1 MSDVL
6 KRSQR
11 LYARQLEGKTTRQ
24 LVLEHASIEGISE
37 TTAWDDWNRVKV
49 WNNEDWEKDR
59 ETLLPRLQAMRVR
72 LFNKA
77 VKKGQL
83 QTAAQILD
91 SLGKVIGESVETV
104 NIQAPEL
111 SIRVIKDLE
120 CWLQEEGLENRIF
133 LVLNCSEELLTTW
146 RSLFLLCSY
155 LSDGKDIAW
164 KELKR
169 LTPKDMDSK

>member
-1 MSDVL
+1 MASSTFPDNVFNNPLAQPAKKRTRSSVSDVL
-6 KRSQR
+6 KSSQR

-24 LVLEHASIEGISE
+24 LVIEHANIEGISE
-37 TTAWDDWNRVKV
+37 TTAWQDWGKVKV

-111 SIRVIKDLE
+111 SIKVE
-120 CWLQEEGLENRIF
+120 
-133 LVLNCSEELLTTW
+133 
-146 RSLFLLCSY
+146 
-155 LSDGKDIAW
+155 
-164 KELKR
+164 
-169 LTPKDMDSK
+169 PKN

>member
-1 MSDVL
+1 MASSTFPENIINNPLVNPSKKRTRSTISDVL

-24 LVLEHASIEGISE
+24 LVIEHSSIENISE
-37 TTAWDDWNRVKV
+37 TTAWHDWDRVKV

-59 ETLLPRLQAMRVR
+59 EALLPRLQAMRIR

-111 SIRVIKDLE
+111 SIKVE
-120 CWLQEEGLENRIF
+120 
-133 LVLNCSEELLTTW
+133 
-146 RSLFLLCSY
+146 
-155 LSDGKDIAW
+155 
-164 KELKR
+164 
-169 LTPKDMDSK
+169 PKN

>member
-1 MSDVL
+1 MASSTFPENFNNNPITQPVKKKGRSAFSDVL

-24 LVLEHASIEGISE
+24 LVLEHSSIEGVSE
-37 TTAWDDWNRVKV
+37 TTGWEDWGRVKV

-59 ETLLPRLQAMRVR
+59 ESLLPRLQAMRIR

-111 SIRVIKDLE
+111 AIRIE
-120 CWLQEEGLENRIF
+120 
-133 LVLNCSEELLTTW
+133 
-146 RSLFLLCSY
+146 
-155 LSDGKDIAW
+155 
-164 KELKR
+164 
-169 LTPKDMDSK
+169 PKN

>member
-1 MSDVL
+1 MASSTFPDNIINNPLANPAKKRTRSTVSDVL

-24 LVLEHASIEGISE
+24 LVIEHSSIENISE
-37 TTAWDDWNRVKV
+37 TTAWHDWDRVKV

-59 ETLLPRLQAMRVR
+59 EALLPRLQAMRIR

-111 SIRVIKDLE
+111 SIKVE
-120 CWLQEEGLENRIF
+120 
-133 LVLNCSEELLTTW
+133 
-146 RSLFLLCSY
+146 
-155 LSDGKDIAW
+155 
-164 KELKR
+164 
-169 LTPKDMDSK
+169 PKN

>member
-1 MSDVL
+1 MASSTFPDNINNNPIVQPNRKRVRSAMSDVL
-6 KRSQR
+6 KRAQR

-24 LVLEHASIEGISE
+24 LVLEHASIEGSSE

-83 QTAAQILD
+83 QTAAQLLD

-111 SIRVIKDLE
+111 SIRVE
-120 CWLQEEGLENRIF
+120 
-133 LVLNCSEELLTTW
+133 
-146 RSLFLLCSY
+146 
-155 LSDGKDIAW
+155 
-164 KELKR
+164 
-169 LTPKDMDSK
+169 PKN

>member
-1 MSDVL
+1 MASSTFPDNIINNPLANPAKKRTRSTISDVL

-24 LVLEHASIEGISE
+24 LVIEHSSIENISE
-37 TTAWDDWNRVKV
+37 TTAWHDWDRVKV

-59 ETLLPRLQAMRVR
+59 EALLPRLQAMRIR

-111 SIRVIKDLE
+111 SIKVE
-120 CWLQEEGLENRIF
+120 
-133 LVLNCSEELLTTW
+133 
-146 RSLFLLCSY
+146 
-155 LSDGKDIAW
+155 
-164 KELKR
+164 
-169 LTPKDMDSK
+169 PKN

>member
-1 MSDVL
+1 MASSTFPENIINNPLAQPAKKRTRSSVSDVL

-24 LVLEHASIEGISE
+24 LVIEHANIEGISE
-37 TTAWDDWNRVKV
+37 TTAWQDWDKVKV

-59 ETLLPRLQAMRVR
+59 ESLLPRLQAMRVR

-111 SIRVIKDLE
+111 SIKVE
-120 CWLQEEGLENRIF
+120 
-133 LVLNCSEELLTTW
+133 
-146 RSLFLLCSY
+146 
-155 LSDGKDIAW
+155 
-164 KELKR
+164 
-169 LTPKDMDSK
+169 PKN

>member
-1 MSDVL
+1 MASSTFPDNLNNNQIVQPNRKRVRSAMSDVL
-6 KRSQR
+6 KRAQR

-24 LVLEHASIEGISE
+24 LVLEHANIAGISE

-59 ETLLPRLQAMRVR
+59 ETILPRLQAMRVR

-77 VKKGQL
+77 VKKGHL

-111 SIRVIKDLE
+111 SIKVE
-120 CWLQEEGLENRIF
+120 
-133 LVLNCSEELLTTW
+133 
-146 RSLFLLCSY
+146 
-155 LSDGKDIAW
+155 
-164 KELKR
+164 
-169 LTPKDMDSK
+169 PKN

>member
-1 MSDVL
+1 VASSAFPDNIINNPLAQPAKKRTRSSVSDVL

-24 LVLEHASIEGISE
+24 LVIEHANIEGISE
-37 TTAWDDWNRVKV
+37 TTAWLDWDRVKV

-111 SIRVIKDLE
+111 SIKVE
-120 CWLQEEGLENRIF
+120 
-133 LVLNCSEELLTTW
+133 
-146 RSLFLLCSY
+146 
-155 LSDGKDIAW
+155 
-164 KELKR
+164 
-169 LTPKDMDSK
+169 PKN

>member
-6 KRSQR
+6 KRAQS

-24 LVLEHASIEGISE
+24 LDLEHANIEGISE

-91 SLGKVIGESVETV
+91 SLGKVIGESVATV

-111 SIRVIKDLE
+111 SIKVE
-120 CWLQEEGLENRIF
+120 
-133 LVLNCSEELLTTW
+133 
-146 RSLFLLCSY
+146 
-155 LSDGKDIAW
+155 
-164 KELKR
+164 
-169 LTPKDMDSK
+169 PKN

>member
-1 MSDVL
+1 MASSTFPDNIINNPLAQPAKKRTRSSVSDVL

-24 LVLEHASIEGISE
+24 LVIEHANIEGISE
-37 TTAWDDWNRVKV
+37 TTAWQDWDKVKV

-91 SLGKVIGESVETV
+91 SLGKVIGESIETV
-104 NIQAPEL
+104 HILAPEL
-111 SIRVIKDLE
+111 SIKVE
-120 CWLQEEGLENRIF
+120 
-133 LVLNCSEELLTTW
+133 
-146 RSLFLLCSY
+146 
-155 LSDGKDIAW
+155 
-164 KELKR
+164 
-169 LTPKDMDSK
+169 PKN

>member
-1 MSDVL
+1 MASSIFPDNLNNNPIVKPNRKRVRSAMSDVL

-111 SIRVIKDLE
+111 SIRVE
-120 CWLQEEGLENRIF
+120 
-133 LVLNCSEELLTTW
+133 
-146 RSLFLLCSY
+146 
-155 LSDGKDIAW
+155 
-164 KELKR
+164 
-169 LTPKDMDSK
+169 PKN

>member
-1 MSDVL
+1 MASSTFPENILNNPLANPAKKRTRSTISDVL

-11 LYARQLEGKTTRQ
+11 LYARQLEGKTTRL
-24 LVLEHASIEGISE
+24 LVIEHSSIENISE
-37 TTAWDDWNRVKV
+37 TTAWHDWDRVKV

-59 ETLLPRLQAMRVR
+59 EALLPRLQAMRIR

-111 SIRVIKDLE
+111 SIRVE
-120 CWLQEEGLENRIF
+120 
-133 LVLNCSEELLTTW
+133 
-146 RSLFLLCSY
+146 
-155 LSDGKDIAW
+155 
-164 KELKR
+164 
-169 LTPKDMDSK
+169 PKT

>member
-1 MSDVL
+1 MASSTFPENINNNPIVQPNRKRVRSAMSDVL
-6 KRSQR
+6 KRAQR

-24 LVLEHASIEGISE
+24 LVLEHANIEGISE

-111 SIRVIKDLE
+111 SIRVE
-120 CWLQEEGLENRIF
+120 
-133 LVLNCSEELLTTW
+133 
-146 RSLFLLCSY
+146 
-155 LSDGKDIAW
+155 
-164 KELKR
+164 
-169 LTPKDMDSK
+169 PKN

>member
-1 MSDVL
+1 VASSTFPDNLNNNPIVQPNRKRVRSAMSDVL

-111 SIRVIKDLE
+111 SIKVE
-120 CWLQEEGLENRIF
+120 
-133 LVLNCSEELLTTW
+133 
-146 RSLFLLCSY
+146 
-155 LSDGKDIAW
+155 
-164 KELKR
+164 
-169 LTPKDMDSK
+169 PKN

>member
-1 MSDVL
+1 MASSIFPENINNNSISQPVPRKRVRSSISDVL
-6 KRSQR
+6 KRAQR

-37 TTAWDDWNRVKV
+37 TTSWEDWNRVKV
-49 WNNEDWEKDR
+49 WNDEDWQKDR
-59 ETLLPRLQAMRVR
+59 EVLLPRLQAMRIR
-72 LFNKA
+72 LFNRA

-111 SIRVIKDLE
+111 SIKVE
-120 CWLQEEGLENRIF
+120 
-133 LVLNCSEELLTTW
+133 
-146 RSLFLLCSY
+146 
-155 LSDGKDIAW
+155 
-164 KELKR
+164 
-169 LTPKDMDSK
+169 PKN

>member
-1 MSDVL
+1 MASSTFPDNLFNNPLAQPAKKRTRSSISDVL

-24 LVLEHASIEGISE
+24 LVIEHANIEGISE
-37 TTAWDDWNRVKV
+37 TTAWQDWDKVKV

-59 ETLLPRLQAMRVR
+59 ESLLPRLQAMRIR

-77 VKKGQL
+77 VKKGQF

-111 SIRVIKDLE
+111 SIRVE
-120 CWLQEEGLENRIF
+120 
-133 LVLNCSEELLTTW
+133 
-146 RSLFLLCSY
+146 
-155 LSDGKDIAW
+155 
-164 KELKR
+164 
-169 LTPKDMDSK
+169 PKN

>member
-1 MSDVL
+1 MASSTFPDNINNNPIAQPVRKRVRSAMSDVL

-111 SIRVIKDLE
+111 SIKVE
-120 CWLQEEGLENRIF
+120 
-133 LVLNCSEELLTTW
+133 
-146 RSLFLLCSY
+146 
-155 LSDGKDIAW
+155 
-164 KELKR
+164 
-169 LTPKDMDSK
+169 PKN

>member
-1 MSDVL
+1 VASSTFPDNVFNNPLAQPAKKRTRSSVSDVL

-24 LVLEHASIEGISE
+24 LVIEHANIEGISE
-37 TTAWDDWNRVKV
+37 TTAWLDWDRVKV

-111 SIRVIKDLE
+111 SIKVE
-120 CWLQEEGLENRIF
+120 
-133 LVLNCSEELLTTW
+133 
-146 RSLFLLCSY
+146 
-155 LSDGKDIAW
+155 
-164 KELKR
+164 
-169 LTPKDMDSK
+169 PKN